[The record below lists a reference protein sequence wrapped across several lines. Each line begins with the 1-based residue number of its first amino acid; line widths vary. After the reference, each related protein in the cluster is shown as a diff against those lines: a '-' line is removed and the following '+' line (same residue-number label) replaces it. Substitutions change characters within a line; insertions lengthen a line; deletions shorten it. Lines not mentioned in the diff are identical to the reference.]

1 MQLPCDDPGP
11 LRGRPHPVLPL
22 LPGPVHLRCE
32 LRDHAKRWYLVRNRA
47 STVYSF
53 WIKDVDDGGTA
64 KKFTVFQAD
73 LVSCY
78 WTVCDSADGY
88 DQQMTYYDDTDEYH
102 FEFDLSDCGTGSEGC
117 FYDTDDDYFDGG
129 NWRVRS
135 ATAPTAACYQCYGT
149 INSDQN
155 LHIDGGGVLDIDET
169 DGPGMNLIFL
179 WNSTAN
185 EFGVVGVG
193 DEDTGITNKLTGGD
207 TAVRRGGTSYTGYY
221 AFPIPGD
228 ITGTFCEDRLQCD
241 VQQCSSEL
249 VLRLDERI
257 LVLLPDDLLQRGK
270 RPVADRTTTH
280 GPAPTS
286 GTGSVLRPATTP
298 GPPRRRRPTRSAT
311 SSRRRTPS
319 RPP

>member
-1 MQLPCDDPGP
+1 M
-11 LRGRPHPVLPL
+11 
-22 LPGPVHLRCE
+22 
-32 LRDHAKRWYLVRNRA
+32 
-47 STVYSF
+47 T
-53 WIKDVDDGGTA
+53 T
-64 KKFTVFQAD
+64 
-73 LVSCY
+73 
-78 WTVCDSADGY
+78 ADGY

-228 ITGTFCEDRLQCD
+228 ITGTFGEDRLQCD

-257 LVLLPDDLLQRGK
+257 LVLLPDDLLQWGG
-270 RPVADRTTTH
+270 ADQLRIVLLRMGQH
-280 GPAPTS
+280 LRVERVRS
-286 GTGSVLRPATTP
+286 LRPATTP
-298 GPPRRRRPTRSAT
+298 GPPQRRRPTRSAT

-319 RPP
+319 HLP